1 LRRRPLLA
9 VLDEPFRGL
18 DRPARRRLLERAR
31 AHFQGATLLCVTH
44 DVGETLGF
52 DRVLVV
58 EAGRVV
64 EDGAPHILAAN
75 PGARFR
81 ALLDAEDAVRTGLW
95 AGPRWE
101 RVRVAD
107 GRIAP
112 EYEHEH
118 EGEPSP

>member
-31 AHFQGATLLCVTH
+31 ARFQGATLLCVTH
-44 DVGETLGF
+44 DVSETMGF

-58 EAGRVV
+58 EAGQIV
-64 EDGAPHILAAN
+64 EDGAPHTLAAA
-75 PGARFR
+75 PGSRFR
-81 ALLDAEDAVRTGLW
+81 ALLDAEDAVRAGLW
-95 AGPRWE
+95 AGPRWV

-107 GRIAP
+107 GRIA
-112 EYEHEH
+112 HEH
-118 EGEPSP
+118 DGEPSP